1 MRLFFREAFRI
12 YDAYIRNGADLQ
24 VNISAAS
31 RRLIEAHFATLE
43 ADPDEIM
50 GGFGS
55 MSTLPTSPVR
65 EPPGTRPYRNSLG
78 RLTETYSW
86 NTKSVLER
94 KDNMRRI
101 SEIVQ
106 SAGDAV
112 KVTQRMF
119 WGAEREIRSI
129 LELHDLPEFC
139 IHPLYISR

>member
-1 MRLFFREAFRI
+1 M
-12 YDAYIRNGADLQ
+12 Q

-31 RRLIEAHFATLE
+31 RRLIEAHFTTLE
-43 ADPDEIM
+43 TDPEDLA
-50 GGFGS
+50 
-55 MSTLPTSPVR
+55 STFASTGALPMLPTP
-65 EPPGTRPYRNSLG
+65 TARPYRNSLS

-106 SAGDAV
+106 MAGDCV
-112 KVTQRMF
+112 KVTPRMF

-139 IHPLYISR
+139 LGPLYSSW